1 MRQSDPPLTLT
12 ADLVFAVLLLARLAD
27 VANLQ
32 VYHAHRADAG
42 SAVRLASKAD
52 ASPPTTADL
61 LAHDCIVL
69 GLACLMPGVA
79 VLSEEDAASFVAR
92 RPQGE
97 LWLVAPLDGTKE
109 FLAKGGEFTV
119 NIALIRDGRA
129 LCGVVSAP
137 ALGLAYWGGRGI
149 SSYREDDGGEGAADG
164 CRKRGL
170 GATATGGG
178 QRKSSRQRDPSVDC
192 GVRVGPTNAGRQLL
206 ENLPGG

>member
-1 MRQSDPPLTLT
+1 MRQSNPPLTLT
-12 ADLVFAVLLLARLAD
+12 ADLVFAVLLLARLAG

-97 LWLVAPLDGTKE
+97 FWLVAPLDGTKE
-109 FLAKGGEFTV
+109 FLAKSGEFTV
-119 NIALIRDGRA
+119 NIALIRVDPRRPCA
-129 LCGVVSAP
+129 V
-137 ALGLAYWGGRGI
+137 WRG
-149 SSYREDDGGEGAADG
+149 
-164 CRKRGL
+164 
-170 GATATGGG
+170 
-178 QRKSSRQRDPSVDC
+178 
-192 GVRVGPTNAGRQLL
+192 
-206 ENLPGG
+206 